1 MRNKVGGKF
10 SAWEESLTDAPQ
22 GVVLGPLLS
31 TYILIIS
38 FTLQRTLTT
47 VILLRLHILL
57 HCSRFNLNQVMT
69 DISILVEWFCGN
81 YLTLK
86 ADKSHLIVLGNK

>member
-10 SAWEESLTDAPQ
+10 SALEESLTDAPQ

-38 FTLQRTLTT
+38 FTLQRTLTS

-57 HCSRFNLNQVMT
+57 NCSRFNLNQVMT
-69 DISILVEWFCGN
+69 ISILAEWFCGN